1 MLKEKYYSYFENA
14 SKEDVDKAVN
24 TFSKQIKDLLISI
37 LGVNS
42 KYSVL
47 DNQERVIP
55 AIKKIKKRL
64 YKQNLL
70 VVFSDYDED
79 LVTRVVNSLKEEK
92 REAFLKEYSFKNNEV
107 KEDLTEEEKKWNYKT
122 FTRIENKLLKE
133 ELKLAKSTKESRKYK
148 RNLYEAFSDYDKD
161 KVYSLV
167 SKLNEEELN
176 FLRKEYSF
184 VSNEEKE
191 ELTDF
196 EKRKNYY
203 TLCKINK
210 ALLNNKNDFKREYSF
225 NTKNYKGLFNQ
236 VNEEKDLVLEA
247 IELLPEHD
255 RKLLKL
261 KYGEEYS
268 NAYLVSAE
276 ITDEINGRII
286 RKIKRKI
293 KDLKQSK
300 KVKITDIIDEDIDI
314 IRLKVKL
321 SRKETKEKVYSVFGE
336 DLTKEVTLV
345 GNKVA
350 LKQSVIKAIKNINVD
365 YNRSKTLSETLCKY
379 KEENESNEAF
389 LSRITNVADKVLNEY
404 EKELLKRKYGTNLDE
419 TVRGKDL
426 TKEEKYLIDHS
437 IVYKIKNG
445 LKKYKGKDKIYYK
458 SLDNIFT
465 KKELELIK
473 VYIRKLSEEEQTL
486 LKTKYGED
494 FMSPA
499 EKGTLSN
506 EELEVIK
513 KILHKFERDVVKD
526 SNMFNVSNNS
536 LQHMSKIFN
545 VSNKTLLYMRRLT
558 KTSEYERIKD
568 IYGEKEALGIMSL
581 IYARSITLHD
591 IELVTGLTLDKIEV
605 LANCY
610 LDNVDRNVHD
620 KLLRTRKHD

>member
-24 TFSKQIKDLLISI
+24 TFSKQIKDLLIRI

-47 DNQERVIP
+47 DNQERVIS
-55 AIKKIKKRL
+55 AIKEIKKRL
-64 YKQNLL
+64 YKQNLF
-70 VVFSDYDED
+70 VVFSDYDEN
-79 LVTRVVNSLKEEK
+79 LVIRVVNSLKEEK
-92 REAFLKEYSFKNNEV
+92 RKAFLKEYSFKNYEV
-107 KEDLTEEEKKWNYKT
+107 KENLTEEEKKWNYKSLA
-122 FTRIENKLLKE
+122 RIENKLLKE
-133 ELKLAKSTKESRKYK
+133 ELKLAKTTKVSKFYK
-148 RNLYEAFSDYDKD
+148 RNLYEIFSDYDKD

-167 SKLNEEELN
+167 NKLNEEELN
-176 FLRKEYSF
+176 TLRKECSF
-184 VSNEEKE
+184 VNGEIKE
-191 ELTDF
+191 ELSDF

-210 ALLNNKNDFKREYSF
+210 ALLNNKSDFKREYSF
-225 NTKNYKGLFNQ
+225 NIKNYKGLFNQ
-236 VNEEKDLVLEA
+236 VNEDKSLVLEA
-247 IELLPEHD
+247 IELLSEYE
-255 RKLLKL
+255 RELLKL
-261 KYGEEYS
+261 KYGEDYS
-268 NAYLVSAE
+268 TINLVDAK

-300 KVKITDIIDEDIDI
+300 KVKITDLIDEDIDI
-314 IRLKVKL
+314 IRLKVNF
-321 SRKETKEKVYSVFGE
+321 SRNETKEKVYSVFGE

-350 LKQSVIKAIKNINVD
+350 LKQVVIKAIKNIDID

-379 KEENESNEAF
+379 KEESESNEDF
-389 LSRITNVADKVLNEY
+389 LSRISTVINKVLNEN
-404 EKELLKRKYGTNLDE
+404 EKDLLKRKYGTNLDE

-426 TKEEKYLIDHS
+426 TREEKYLIDHS

-445 LKKYKGKDKIYYK
+445 LKKSKSIDKIYYK
-458 SLDNIFT
+458 SLDSIFT
-465 KKELELIK
+465 KEELELIK
-473 VYIRKLSEEEQTL
+473 EYISKLSKEEQTL
-486 LKTKYGED
+486 LKIKYGED
-494 FMSPA
+494 FMNPT

-506 EELEVIK
+506 EDLEVIK

-526 SNMFNVSNNS
+526 SN
-536 LQHMSKIFN
+536 IFN
-545 VSNKTLLYMRRLT
+545 VSNKSLLYMRRLT

-581 IYARSITLHD
+581 IYGKGITLHD

-610 LDNVDRNVHD
+610 LDNVDRNVYN

>member
-24 TFSKQIKDLLISI
+24 TFSKQIKDLLIRI

-42 KYSVL
+42 KYSVF
-47 DNQERVIP
+47 DNQERVIS
-55 AIKKIKKRL
+55 AIKEIKKRL
-64 YKQNLL
+64 YKQNLF
-70 VVFSDYDED
+70 VVFSDYDEN
-79 LVTRVVNSLKEEK
+79 LVIRVVNSLKEEK
-92 REAFLKEYSFKNNEV
+92 RKAFLKEYSFKNCEV
-107 KEDLTEEEKKWNYKT
+107 KENLTEEEKKWNYKSLA
-122 FTRIENKLLKE
+122 RIENKLLKE
-133 ELKLAKSTKESRKYK
+133 ELKLAKTTKVSKFYK
-148 RNLYEAFSDYDKD
+148 RNLYEIFSDYDKD

-167 SKLNEEELN
+167 NKLNEEELN
-176 FLRKEYSF
+176 TLRKECSF
-184 VSNEEKE
+184 VNGEIKE
-191 ELTDF
+191 ELSDF

-210 ALLNNKNDFKREYSF
+210 ALLNNKSDFKREYSF
-225 NTKNYKGLFNQ
+225 NIKNYKGLFNQ
-236 VNEEKDLVLEA
+236 VNEDKSLVLEA
-247 IELLPEHD
+247 IELLSEYE
-255 RKLLKL
+255 RELLKL
-261 KYGEEYS
+261 KYGEDYS
-268 NAYLVSAE
+268 TINLVDAK

-300 KVKITDIIDEDIDI
+300 KVKITDLIDEDIDI
-314 IRLKVKL
+314 IRLKVNF
-321 SRKETKEKVYSVFGE
+321 SRNETKEKVYSVFGE

-350 LKQSVIKAIKNINVD
+350 LKQVVIKAIKNIDID
-365 YNRSKTLSETLCKY
+365 YSRSKTLSETLCKY
-379 KEENESNEAF
+379 KEESESNEDF
-389 LSRITNVADKVLNEY
+389 LSRISTVINKVLNEN
-404 EKELLKRKYGTNLDE
+404 EKDLLKRKYGTNLDE

-426 TKEEKYLIDHS
+426 TREEKYLIDHS

-445 LKKYKGKDKIYYK
+445 LKKSKSIDKIYYK
-458 SLDNIFT
+458 SLDSIFI
-465 KKELELIK
+465 KEELELIK
-473 VYIRKLSEEEQTL
+473 EYISKLSKEEQTL
-486 LKTKYGED
+486 LKIKYGED
-494 FMSPA
+494 FMNPT

-506 EELEVIK
+506 EDLEVIK

-526 SNMFNVSNNS
+526 SN
-536 LQHMSKIFN
+536 IFN
-545 VSNKTLLYMRRLT
+545 VSNKSLLYMRRLT

-581 IYARSITLHD
+581 IYGKGITLHD

-610 LDNVDRNVHD
+610 LDNVDRNVYN

>member
-24 TFSKQIKDLLISI
+24 TFSKQIKDLLIRI

-47 DNQERVIP
+47 DNQERVIS
-55 AIKKIKKRL
+55 AIKEIKKRL
-64 YKQNLL
+64 YKQNLF
-70 VVFSDYDED
+70 VVFSDYDEN
-79 LVTRVVNSLKEEK
+79 LVIRVVNSLKEEK
-92 REAFLKEYSFKNNEV
+92 RKAFLKEYSFKNCEV
-107 KEDLTEEEKKWNYKT
+107 KENLTEEEKKWNYKSLA
-122 FTRIENKLLKE
+122 RIENKLLKE
-133 ELKLAKSTKESRKYK
+133 ELKLAKTTKVSKFYK
-148 RNLYEAFSDYDKD
+148 RNLYEIFSDYDKD

-167 SKLNEEELN
+167 NKLNEEELKT
-176 FLRKEYSF
+176 LRKECSF
-184 VSNEEKE
+184 VNGEIKE

-210 ALLNNKNDFKREYSF
+210 ALLNNKSDFKREYSF
-225 NTKNYKGLFNQ
+225 NIKNYKGLFNQ
-236 VNEEKDLVLEA
+236 VNEDKSLVLEA
-247 IELLPEHD
+247 IELLSEYE
-255 RKLLKL
+255 RELLKL
-261 KYGEEYS
+261 KYGEDYS
-268 NAYLVSAE
+268 TINLVDAK

-300 KVKITDIIDEDIDI
+300 KVKITDLIDEDIDI
-314 IRLKVKL
+314 IRLKVNF
-321 SRKETKEKVYSVFGE
+321 SRNETKEKVYSVFGE

-350 LKQSVIKAIKNINVD
+350 LKQVVIKAIKNIDID
-365 YNRSKTLSETLCKY
+365 YSRSKTLSETLCKY
-379 KEENESNEAF
+379 KEESESNEDF
-389 LSRITNVADKVLNEY
+389 LSRISTVINKVLNEN
-404 EKELLKRKYGTNLDE
+404 EKDLLKRKYGTNLDE

-426 TKEEKYLIDHS
+426 TREEKYLIDHS

-445 LKKYKGKDKIYYK
+445 LKKSKSIDKIYYK
-458 SLDNIFT
+458 SLDSIFT
-465 KKELELIK
+465 KEELELIK
-473 VYIRKLSEEEQTL
+473 EYISKLSKEEQTL
-486 LKTKYGED
+486 LKIKYGED
-494 FMSPA
+494 FMNPA

-506 EELEVIK
+506 EDLEVIK

-526 SNMFNVSNNS
+526 SN
-536 LQHMSKIFN
+536 IFN
-545 VSNKTLLYMRRLT
+545 VSNKSLLYMRRLT

-581 IYARSITLHD
+581 IYGKGITLHD

-610 LDNVDRNVHD
+610 LDNVDRNVYN

>member
-24 TFSKQIKDLLISI
+24 TFSKQIKDLLIRI

-47 DNQERVIP
+47 DNQERVIS
-55 AIKKIKKRL
+55 AIKEIKKRL
-64 YKQNLL
+64 YKQNLF
-70 VVFSDYDED
+70 VVFSDYDEN
-79 LVTRVVNSLKEEK
+79 LVIRVVNSLKEEK
-92 REAFLKEYSFKNNEV
+92 RKAFLKEYSFKNYEV
-107 KEDLTEEEKKWNYKT
+107 KENLTEEEKKWNYKSLA
-122 FTRIENKLLKE
+122 RIENKLLKE
-133 ELKLAKSTKESRKYK
+133 ELKLAKTTKVSKFYK
-148 RNLYEAFSDYDKD
+148 RNLYEIFSDYDKD

-167 SKLNEEELN
+167 NKLNEEELN
-176 FLRKEYSF
+176 TLRKECSF
-184 VSNEEKE
+184 VNGEIKE
-191 ELTDF
+191 ELSDF

-210 ALLNNKNDFKREYSF
+210 ALLNNKSDFKREYSF
-225 NTKNYKGLFNQ
+225 NIKNYKGLFNQ
-236 VNEEKDLVLEA
+236 VNEDKSLVLEA
-247 IELLPEHD
+247 IELLSEYE
-255 RKLLKL
+255 RELLKL
-261 KYGEEYS
+261 KYGEDY
-268 NAYLVSAE
+268 NTINLVDAK

-300 KVKITDIIDEDIDI
+300 KVKITDLIDEDIDI
-314 IRLKVKL
+314 IRLKVNF
-321 SRKETKEKVYSVFGE
+321 SRNETKEKVYSVFGE

-350 LKQSVIKAIKNINVD
+350 LKQVVIKAIKNIDID

-379 KEENESNEAF
+379 KEESESNEDF
-389 LSRITNVADKVLNEY
+389 LSRISTVINKVLNEN
-404 EKELLKRKYGTNLDE
+404 EKDLLKRKYGTNLDE

-426 TKEEKYLIDHS
+426 TREEKYLIDHS

-445 LKKYKGKDKIYYK
+445 LKKSKSIDKIYYK
-458 SLDNIFT
+458 SLDSIFT
-465 KKELELIK
+465 KEELELIK
-473 VYIRKLSEEEQTL
+473 EYISKLSKEEQTL
-486 LKTKYGED
+486 LKIKYGED
-494 FMSPA
+494 FMNPT

-506 EELEVIK
+506 EDLEVIK

-526 SNMFNVSNNS
+526 SN
-536 LQHMSKIFN
+536 IFN
-545 VSNKTLLYMRRLT
+545 VSNKSLLYMRRLT

-581 IYARSITLHD
+581 IYGKGITLHD

-610 LDNVDRNVHD
+610 LDNVDRNVYN

>member
-24 TFSKQIKDLLISI
+24 TFSKQIKDLLIRI

-47 DNQERVIP
+47 DNQERVIS
-55 AIKKIKKRL
+55 AIKEIKKRL
-64 YKQNLL
+64 YKQNLF
-70 VVFSDYDED
+70 VVFSDYDEN
-79 LVTRVVNSLKEEK
+79 LVIRVVNSLKEEK
-92 REAFLKEYSFKNNEV
+92 RKAFLKEYSFKNCEV
-107 KEDLTEEEKKWNYKT
+107 KENLTEEEKKWNYKSLA
-122 FTRIENKLLKE
+122 RIENKLLKE
-133 ELKLAKSTKESRKYK
+133 ELKLAKTTKVSKFYK
-148 RNLYEAFSDYDKD
+148 RNLYEIFSDYDKD

-167 SKLNEEELN
+167 NKLNEEELN
-176 FLRKEYSF
+176 TLRKECSF
-184 VSNEEKE
+184 VNGEIKE
-191 ELTDF
+191 ELSDF

-210 ALLNNKNDFKREYSF
+210 ALLNNKSDFKREYSF
-225 NTKNYKGLFNQ
+225 NIKNYKGLFNQ
-236 VNEEKDLVLEA
+236 VNEDKSLVLEA
-247 IELLPEHD
+247 IELLSEYE
-255 RKLLKL
+255 RELLKL
-261 KYGEEYS
+261 KYGEDYS
-268 NAYLVSAE
+268 TINLVDAK

-300 KVKITDIIDEDIDI
+300 KVKITDLIDEDIDI
-314 IRLKVKL
+314 IRLKVNF
-321 SRKETKEKVYSVFGE
+321 SRNETKEKVYSVFGE

-350 LKQSVIKAIKNINVD
+350 LKQVVIKAIKNIDID
-365 YNRSKTLSETLCKY
+365 YSRSKTLSETLCKY
-379 KEENESNEAF
+379 KEESESNEDF
-389 LSRITNVADKVLNEY
+389 LSRISTVINKVLNEN
-404 EKELLKRKYGTNLDE
+404 EKDLLKRKYGTNLDE

-426 TKEEKYLIDHS
+426 TREEKYLIDHS

-445 LKKYKGKDKIYYK
+445 LKKSKSIDKIYYK
-458 SLDNIFT
+458 SLDSIFT
-465 KKELELIK
+465 KEELELIK
-473 VYIRKLSEEEQTL
+473 EYISKLSKEEQTL
-486 LKTKYGED
+486 LKIKYGED
-494 FMSPA
+494 FMNPT

-506 EELEVIK
+506 EDLEVIK

-526 SNMFNVSNNS
+526 SN
-536 LQHMSKIFN
+536 IFN
-545 VSNKTLLYMRRLT
+545 VSNKSLLYMRRLT

-581 IYARSITLHD
+581 IYGKGITLHD

-610 LDNVDRNVHD
+610 LDNVDRNVYN

>member
-24 TFSKQIKDLLISI
+24 TFSKQIKDLLIRI

-47 DNQERVIP
+47 DNQERVIS
-55 AIKKIKKRL
+55 AIKEIKKRL
-64 YKQNLL
+64 YKQNLF
-70 VVFSDYDED
+70 VVFSDYDEN
-79 LVTRVVNSLKEEK
+79 LVIRVVNSLKEEK
-92 REAFLKEYSFKNNEV
+92 RKAFLKEYSFKNCEV
-107 KEDLTEEEKKWNYKT
+107 KENLTEEEKKWNYKSLA
-122 FTRIENKLLKE
+122 RIENKLLKE
-133 ELKLAKSTKESRKYK
+133 ELKLAKTTKVSKFYK
-148 RNLYEAFSDYDKD
+148 RNLYEIFSDYDKD

-167 SKLNEEELN
+167 NKLNEEELST
-176 FLRKEYSF
+176 LRKECSF
-184 VSNEEKE
+184 VNWEIKE

-210 ALLNNKNDFKREYSF
+210 ALLNNKSDFKREYSF
-225 NTKNYKGLFNQ
+225 NIKNYKGLFNQ
-236 VNEEKDLVLEA
+236 VNEDKSLVLEA
-247 IELLPEHD
+247 IELLSEYE
-255 RKLLKL
+255 RELLKL
-261 KYGEEYS
+261 KYGEDYS
-268 NAYLVSAE
+268 TINLVDAK

-300 KVKITDIIDEDIDI
+300 KVKITDLIDEDIDI
-314 IRLKVKL
+314 IRLKVNF
-321 SRKETKEKVYSVFGE
+321 SRNETKEKVYSVFGE

-350 LKQSVIKAIKNINVD
+350 LKQVVIKAIKNIDID
-365 YNRSKTLSETLCKY
+365 YSRSKTLSETLCKY
-379 KEENESNEAF
+379 KEESESNEDF
-389 LSRITNVADKVLNEY
+389 LSRISTVINKVLNEN
-404 EKELLKRKYGTNLDE
+404 EKDLLKRKYGTNLDE

-426 TKEEKYLIDHS
+426 TREEKYLIDHS

-445 LKKYKGKDKIYYK
+445 LKKSKSIDKIYYK
-458 SLDNIFT
+458 SLDSIFT
-465 KKELELIK
+465 KEELELIK
-473 VYIRKLSEEEQTL
+473 EYISKLSKEEQTL
-486 LKTKYGED
+486 LKIKYGED
-494 FMSPA
+494 FMNPT

-506 EELEVIK
+506 EDLEVIK

-526 SNMFNVSNNS
+526 SN
-536 LQHMSKIFN
+536 IFN
-545 VSNKTLLYMRRLT
+545 VSNKSLLYMRRLT

-581 IYARSITLHD
+581 IYGKGITLHD

-610 LDNVDRNVHD
+610 LDNVDRNVYN

>member
-24 TFSKQIKDLLISI
+24 TFSKQIKDLLIRI

-47 DNQERVIP
+47 DNQERVIS
-55 AIKKIKKRL
+55 AIKEIKKRL
-64 YKQNLL
+64 YKQNLF
-70 VVFSDYDED
+70 VVFSDYDEN
-79 LVTRVVNSLKEEK
+79 LVIRVVNSLKEEK
-92 REAFLKEYSFKNNEV
+92 RKAFLKEYSFKNCEV
-107 KEDLTEEEKKWNYKT
+107 KENLTEEEKKWNYKSLA
-122 FTRIENKLLKE
+122 RIENKLLKE
-133 ELKLAKSTKESRKYK
+133 ELKLAKTAKVSKFYK
-148 RNLYEAFSDYDKD
+148 RNLYEIFSDYDKD

-167 SKLNEEELN
+167 NKLNEEELN
-176 FLRKEYSF
+176 TLRKECSF
-184 VSNEEKE
+184 VNGEIKE
-191 ELTDF
+191 ELSDF

-210 ALLNNKNDFKREYSF
+210 ALLNNKSDFKREYSF
-225 NTKNYKGLFNQ
+225 NIKNYKGLFNQ
-236 VNEEKDLVLEA
+236 VNEDKSLVLEA
-247 IELLPEHD
+247 IELLSEYE
-255 RKLLKL
+255 RELLKL
-261 KYGEEYS
+261 KYGEDYS
-268 NAYLVSAE
+268 TINLVDAK

-300 KVKITDIIDEDIDI
+300 KVKITDLIDEDIDI
-314 IRLKVKL
+314 IRLKVNF
-321 SRKETKEKVYSVFGE
+321 SRNETKEKVYSVFGE

-350 LKQSVIKAIKNINVD
+350 LKQVVIKAIKNIDID
-365 YNRSKTLSETLCKY
+365 YSRSKTLSETLCKY
-379 KEENESNEAF
+379 KEESESNEDF
-389 LSRITNVADKVLNEY
+389 LSRISTVINKVLNEN
-404 EKELLKRKYGTNLDE
+404 EKDLLKRKYGTNLDE

-426 TKEEKYLIDHS
+426 TREEKYLIDHS

-445 LKKYKGKDKIYYK
+445 LKKSKSIDKIYYK
-458 SLDNIFT
+458 SLDSIFT
-465 KKELELIK
+465 KEELELIK
-473 VYIRKLSEEEQTL
+473 EYISKLSKEEQTL
-486 LKTKYGED
+486 LKIKYGED
-494 FMSPA
+494 FMNPT

-506 EELEVIK
+506 EDLEVIK

-526 SNMFNVSNNS
+526 SN
-536 LQHMSKIFN
+536 IFN
-545 VSNKTLLYMRRLT
+545 VSNKSLLYMRRLT

-581 IYARSITLHD
+581 IYGKGITLHD

-610 LDNVDRNVHD
+610 LDNVDRNVYN

>member
-24 TFSKQIKDLLISI
+24 TFSKQIKDLLIRI

-47 DNQERVIP
+47 DNQERVIS
-55 AIKKIKKRL
+55 AIKEIKKRL
-64 YKQNLL
+64 YKQNLF
-70 VVFSDYDED
+70 VVFSDYDEN
-79 LVTRVVNSLKEEK
+79 LVIRVVNSLKEEK
-92 REAFLKEYSFKNNEV
+92 RKAFLKEYSFKNYEV
-107 KEDLTEEEKKWNYKT
+107 KENLTEEEKKWNYKSLA
-122 FTRIENKLLKE
+122 RIENKLLKE
-133 ELKLAKSTKESRKYK
+133 ELKLAKTTKVSKFYK
-148 RNLYEAFSDYDKD
+148 RNLYEIFSDYDKD

-167 SKLNEEELN
+167 NKLNEEELN
-176 FLRKEYSF
+176 TLRKECSF
-184 VSNEEKE
+184 VNGEIKE
-191 ELTDF
+191 ELSDF

-210 ALLNNKNDFKREYSF
+210 ALLNNKSDFKREYSF
-225 NTKNYKGLFNQ
+225 NIKNYKGLFNQ
-236 VNEEKDLVLEA
+236 VNEDKSLVLEA
-247 IELLPEHD
+247 IELLSEYE
-255 RKLLKL
+255 RELLKL
-261 KYGEEYS
+261 KYGEDYS
-268 NAYLVSAE
+268 TINLVDAK

-300 KVKITDIIDEDIDI
+300 KVKITDLIDEDIDI
-314 IRLKVKL
+314 IRLKVNF
-321 SRKETKEKVYSVFGE
+321 SRNETKEKVYSVFGE

-350 LKQSVIKAIKNINVD
+350 LKQVVIKAIKNIDID
-365 YNRSKTLSETLCKY
+365 YSRSKTLSETLCKY
-379 KEENESNEAF
+379 KEESESNEDF
-389 LSRITNVADKVLNEY
+389 LSRISTVINKVLNEN
-404 EKELLKRKYGTNLDE
+404 EKDLLKRKYGTNLDE

-426 TKEEKYLIDHS
+426 TREEKYLIDHS

-445 LKKYKGKDKIYYK
+445 LKKSKSIDKIYYK
-458 SLDNIFT
+458 SLDSIFT
-465 KKELELIK
+465 KEELELIK
-473 VYIRKLSEEEQTL
+473 EYISKLNKEEQTL
-486 LKTKYGED
+486 LKIKYGED
-494 FMSPA
+494 FMNPT

-506 EELEVIK
+506 EDLEVIK

-526 SNMFNVSNNS
+526 SN
-536 LQHMSKIFN
+536 IFN
-545 VSNKTLLYMRRLT
+545 VSNKSLLYMRRLT

-581 IYARSITLHD
+581 IYGKGITLHD

-610 LDNVDRNVHD
+610 LDNVDRNVYN